1 MSRVQL
7 ALNVADLDASI
18 EFYTRLFGTPPAKV
32 REGYANFAIA
42 DPPLKLVLFT
52 GMGEPGSLNHIGV
65 EVETPQDVAAVI
77 ARAQSIGM
85 DQEIQENTTCCFAV
99 QDKTWI
105 KGPENDWEFYAVLA
119 DASSMS
125 DGDHDADGAS
135 SGWSAEGDAVV
146 AAATARS
153 TSTCC

>member
-18 EFYTRLFGTPPAKV
+18 EFYTRLFQTPPAKI

-42 DPPLKLVLFT
+42 DPPLKLVLFA

-65 EVETPQDVAAVI
+65 EVETTDEVSAVI
-77 ARAQSIGM
+77 ARTKAIGM
-85 DQEIQENTTCCFAV
+85 DQEVQDNTTCCFAV

-105 KGPENDWEFYAVLA
+105 KGPENDWEFYTVL
-119 DASSMS
+119 
-125 DGDHDADGAS
+125 
-135 SGWSAEGDAVV
+135 GDAPVMSCGV
-146 AAATARS
+146 EAEPAATS
-153 TSTCC
+153 QCC